1 MHGCIHMERKI
12 KLDCVWRGKASLL
25 TPATAHQLLAE
36 AGITVQQFID
46 TMSAIEKY
54 TDYDMGWFACSM
66 LDSLREEESPC

>member
-1 MHGCIHMERKI
+1 M
-12 KLDCVWRGKASLL
+12 L

-36 AGITVQQFID
+36 AGITVQQFVD